1 MRPPDE
7 IFWKEF
13 LPNLRGL
20 LAHLLRSRNYSQ
32 PRIASFLNVTQA
44 AVSNYLSTGQEQYRL
59 RLESLGIP
67 RADLAALIDSL
78 VIDAAAGPVKSTH
91 TLMTAWRN
99 YLSKGYLCEYHKR
112 LYPELAECQ
121 ICLLMDAALTP
132 EKLGVLRRL
141 EEALDILENSPIIA
155 YLSPEVSINIAEALP
170 DARSIEDIA
179 AFPGRIV
186 RIKSTL
192 RAVSKPTFGGSHH
205 LASILL
211 VMMRYNR
218 GIRAVMNIKHDEALE
233 ESLRSLGMKF
243 AETRPQ
249 SLARDEKD
257 VVLAVDQVLM
267 KNPSVDLVIDRGG
280 IGLEPAAYV
289 FGTDAVDVVKK
300 VAKIARIYVSLK
312 QPLENTKNK

>member
-1 MRPPDE
+1 MRPPEE

-13 LPNLRGL
+13 LPNLRGI
-20 LAHLLRSRNYSQ
+20 LAHVLRSRNYSQ

-44 AVSNYLSTGQEQYRL
+44 AVSNYLSTDQEQYRS

-67 RADLAALIDSL
+67 WADLAALIDSL
-78 VIDAAAGPVKSTH
+78 VIDAAAGPIKSTH

-99 YLSKGYLCEYHKR
+99 YLSKGYLCDYHR
-112 LYPELAECQ
+112 HLYPELGECQ
-121 ICLLMDAALTP
+121 ICLLMEAALTP
-132 EKLGVLRRL
+132 ERLNVLRRL
-141 EEALDILENSPIIA
+141 EEALDMLEDYPIVA

-170 DARSIEDIA
+170 DADSIEDIA

-211 VMMRYNR
+211 AVMRYNR
-218 GIRAVMNIKHDEALE
+218 NFRSVMNIKYDESLE
-233 ESLRSLGMKF
+233 ESLRILDMRY
-243 AETRPQ
+243 AETKPQ
-249 SLARDEKD
+249 GVTRSEKD
-257 VVLAVDQVLM
+257 VVSAVEEVLR
-267 KNPSVDLVIDRGG
+267 KDSAVEVVIDRGG
-280 IGLEPAAYV
+280 IGLEPATYV
-289 FGTDAVDVVKK
+289 FGANAIDVVKK
-300 VAKIARIYVSLK
+300 VVKIARIYVSLK